1 MKLHELT
8 PAAGATKPAYRKGRG
23 AGSGNGKTAGRGHK
37 GQWARSGGGVRPG
50 FEGGQMPLARRLPK
64 RGFHNIFGTTYAPVN
79 VSALEKFEDGAEVTA
94 EILCNAGIV
103 KNALDGIK
111 ILGTGTLTKKLTVKA
126 AAFSASAKEKIE
138 AAGGK
143 ARWFKVFQT
152 LKNAWSMPELR
163 KKMLYT
169 LFIILIFRFGSCIPV
184 PFIDTTLLSQY
195 FEQASVNGSMLGYL
209 DMFTGGGLSRATIFA
224 MSITPYI
231 NASIILQLLT
241 VAIPALER
249 MVKDGGE
256 EGREKIASW
265 TRYLGVLL
273 GLLQG
278 LSYYALLRN
287 GFGGKTMLSNTGAL
301 AAVTIIVTFTAG
313 TALIMWMGEHIT
325 QKGIGNGISI
335 ILFAGIVSR
344 GPSLMRTLVNLFQT
358 GTSGIVSGIAM
369 IIVGLAIVVF
379 IVYMSNAERRIPVQ
393 YAKRVV
399 GRKMYGGQSTHLP
412 IKVNASGVMPI
423 IFASSIL
430 SLPQTISMFWHPE
443 SGSVGAH
450 ILNLFSQTSVFY
462 IVLYALLILAFAYF
476 YASIQFNPI
485 EIANNLKKNGGFI
498 PGFRPGKPTSD
509 FITKA
514 LGKVTFVGA
523 LFLAVV
529 ALLPLIVGAV
539 NSSLSNVALGGTSVI
554 IVVGVALDTV
564 KQMEAQMLMRHHK
577 GFLE

>member
-1 MKLHELT
+1 M
-8 PAAGATKPAYRKGRG
+8 
-23 AGSGNGKTAGRGHK
+23 
-37 GQWARSGGGVRPG
+37 
-50 FEGGQMPLARRLPK
+50 
-64 RGFHNIFGTTYAPVN
+64 
-79 VSALEKFEDGAEVTA
+79 
-94 EILCNAGIV
+94 
-103 KNALDGIK
+103 
-111 ILGTGTLTKKLTVKA
+111 
-126 AAFSASAKEKIE
+126 
-138 AAGGK
+138 
-143 ARWFKVFQT
+143 FQT
-152 LKNAWSMPELR
+152 LKNAWAMPELR
-163 KKMLYT
+163 KKILYT

-184 PFIDTTLLSQY
+184 PFIDTQLLAQY
-195 FEQASVNGSMLGYL
+195 FEQASTNGSMLGYL
-209 DMFTGGGLSRATIFA
+209 DMFSGGGLSRATIFA

-256 EGREKIASW
+256 EGRKKIASW
-265 TRYLGVLL
+265 TRYVGVLL

-287 GFGGKTMLSNTGAL
+287 QGFLSDKGVL
-301 AAVTIIVTFTAG
+301 AAATIVMTFTAG
-313 TALIMWMGEHIT
+313 TALIMWMGKHIT

-344 GPSLMRTLVNLFQT
+344 GPSLMRTLGNLFQT
-358 GTSGIVSGIAM
+358 GTSGIVSAILM
-369 IIVGLAIVVF
+369 IIIGIFIVVF
-379 IVYMSNAERRIPVQ
+379 IVFMSNAERRIPVQ

-430 SLPQTISMFWHPE
+430 ALPQTVSMFWQPE
-443 SGSVGAH
+443 AGTVGAH
-450 ILNLFSQTSVFY
+450 ILNLFSQRSVVY

-523 LFLAVV
+523 VFLGIV
-529 ALLPLIVGAV
+529 ALIVGAIST
-539 NSSLSNVALGGTSVI
+539 NLSNVALGGTSVI

>member
-1 MKLHELT
+1 
-8 PAAGATKPAYRKGRG
+8 
-23 AGSGNGKTAGRGHK
+23 
-37 GQWARSGGGVRPG
+37 
-50 FEGGQMPLARRLPK
+50 
-64 RGFHNIFGTTYAPVN
+64 
-79 VSALEKFEDGAEVTA
+79 
-94 EILCNAGIV
+94 
-103 KNALDGIK
+103 
-111 ILGTGTLTKKLTVKA
+111 
-126 AAFSASAKEKIE
+126 
-138 AAGGK
+138 
-143 ARWFKVFQT
+143 
-152 LKNAWSMPELR
+152 MPELR
-163 KKMLYT
+163 KKILYT

-184 PFIDTTLLSQY
+184 PFIDTQLLAQY
-195 FEQASVNGSMLGYL
+195 FEQASTNGSMLGYL
-209 DMFTGGGLSRATIFA
+209 DMFSGGGLSRATIFA

-256 EGREKIASW
+256 EGRKKIASW
-265 TRYLGVLL
+265 TRYVGVLL

-287 GFGGKTMLSNTGAL
+287 QGFLSDKGVL
-301 AAVTIIVTFTAG
+301 AAVTIIMTFTAG

-344 GPSLMRTLVNLFQT
+344 GPSLMRTLGNLFQT
-358 GTSGIVSGIAM
+358 GTSGIVSAILM
-369 IIVGLAIVVF
+369 IIIGIFIVVF
-379 IVYMSNAERRIPVQ
+379 IVFMSNAERRIPVQ

-430 SLPQTISMFWHPE
+430 ALPQTVSMFWQPE
-443 SGSVGAH
+443 AGTVGAH
-450 ILNLFSQTSVFY
+450 ILNLFSQRSVVY

-498 PGFRPGKPTSD
+498 PGFRPGKPTAD
-509 FITKA
+509 FITKV
-514 LGKVTFVGA
+514 LNKITMFGA
-523 LFLAVV
+523 LYLSVIAI
-529 ALLPLIVGAV
+529 APIITGNLVGY
-539 NSSLSNVALGGTSVI
+539 SSLAIGGTSVI
-554 IVVGVALDTV
+554 IVVGVALETV
-564 KQMEAQMLMRHHK
+564 KQLEAQMLMRHYK

>member
-1 MKLHELT
+1 M
-8 PAAGATKPAYRKGRG
+8 
-23 AGSGNGKTAGRGHK
+23 
-37 GQWARSGGGVRPG
+37 
-50 FEGGQMPLARRLPK
+50 
-64 RGFHNIFGTTYAPVN
+64 
-79 VSALEKFEDGAEVTA
+79 
-94 EILCNAGIV
+94 
-103 KNALDGIK
+103 
-111 ILGTGTLTKKLTVKA
+111 
-126 AAFSASAKEKIE
+126 
-138 AAGGK
+138 
-143 ARWFKVFQT
+143 FQT

-163 KKMLYT
+163 KKILYT
-169 LFIILIFRFGSCIPV
+169 LFILLIFRFGSCIPV
-184 PFIDTTLLSQY
+184 PFINTSLLSEY
-195 FEQASVNGSMLGYL
+195 FNQAAVGGSMLGYL

-256 EGREKIASW
+256 EGRKKIASW
-265 TRYLGVLL
+265 TRYLAVIL

-278 LSYYALLRN
+278 FSYYALLRN
-287 GFGGKTMLSNTGAL
+287 QGFLSNTGAL
-301 AAVTIIVTFTAG
+301 AGAAIILTFTAG
-313 TALIMWMGEHIT
+313 TALIMWLGEHIT
-325 QKGIGNGISI
+325 QNGIGNGISI

-344 GPSLMRTLVNLFQT
+344 GPSLLRTLWNLLQT
-358 GTSGIVSGIAM
+358 GGQGILSAVLM
-369 IIVGLAIVVF
+369 VIIGLAIVVF
-379 IVYMSNAERRIPVQ
+379 IVFMSNAERRIPVQ

-430 SLPQTISMFWHPE
+430 SLPQTITMFWQPE
-443 SGSVGAH
+443 SGTVGYH
-450 ILNLFSQTSVFY
+450 ILNLFSQANPFY
-462 IVLYALLILAFAYF
+462 IVVYALLILAFAYF

-523 LFLAVV
+523 IFLAIV
-529 ALLPLIVGAV
+529 AILPLVVGAI
-539 NSSLSNVALGGTSVI
+539 SPTLSNVALGGTSVI

-564 KQMEAQMLMRHHK
+564 KQLEAQMLMRHHK